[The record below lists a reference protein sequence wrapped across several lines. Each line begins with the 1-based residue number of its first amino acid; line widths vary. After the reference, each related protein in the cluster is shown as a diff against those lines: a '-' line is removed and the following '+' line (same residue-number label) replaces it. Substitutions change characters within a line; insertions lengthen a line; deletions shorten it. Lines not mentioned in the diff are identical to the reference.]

1 MMHED
6 TRKELERLL
15 AVVEEKLATLPTFTW
30 ETRSQHTSALDRVR
44 GQLERSEGA
53 RFRDGSG
60 GNTIVLLAGVR
71 SSSVMGAEFALRNW
85 IKATRDLLQLG
96 ASS

>member
-15 AVVEEKLATLPTFTW
+15 AVVEEKLSTLPKFTW

-53 RFRDGSG
+53 KFSRGSG
-60 GNTIVLLAGVR
+60 DSTMVFLGGVR
-71 SSSVMGAEFALRNW
+71 SSSTMGTEFALRNW
-85 IKATRDLLQLG
+85 MKATRDLLQLG
-96 ASS
+96 AGQ